1 MNINDPTIPQS
12 PREMLNELCTYIAG
26 MAKLIHDLTVY
37 GYSMENIEDM
47 VVSSMKEMDIP
58 EEHRDA
64 AVKAYATF
72 THQCHGP
79 AVDIALGARKAIEAM
94 LGDQK
99 SVACAVMFRSGAS
112 LQGELSESEWGG
124 LRMLTTIPS
133 GGKVMQFFDYED
145 VCVVAREVATGE
157 SEPTLIVRS

>member
-1 MNINDPTIPQS
+1 MNINDPIIPNS

-26 MAKLIHDLTVY
+26 MAKLFHDLSVY
-37 GYSMENIEDM
+37 GYTMENIEDM
-47 VVSSMKEMDIP
+47 VVSTMKQMNVP

-72 THQCHGP
+72 TQQCHGHE
-79 AVDIALGARKAIEAM
+79 VDIAQGARKAIEAM

-112 LQGELSESEWGG
+112 LQGELSVSEWGG
-124 LRMLTTIPS
+124 LRMLSAIPS
-133 GGKVMQFFDYED
+133 GGKVLQFFDYED
-145 VCVVAREVATGE
+145 VCVVAREVAGE